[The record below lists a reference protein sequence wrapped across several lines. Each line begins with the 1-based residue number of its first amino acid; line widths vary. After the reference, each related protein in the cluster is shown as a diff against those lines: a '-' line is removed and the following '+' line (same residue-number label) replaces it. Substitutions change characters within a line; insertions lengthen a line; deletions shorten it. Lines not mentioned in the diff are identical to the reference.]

1 MKSGFVAI
9 VGRSNV
15 GKSTLMN
22 ALVGRKI
29 SATSEKPQLTRHNIH
44 GVMNTDR
51 GQAVFVDTPGIL
63 KGTKDNLSAKLI
75 NKAKEALK
83 GIDLILYVV
92 DPTRSI
98 GKEERDVYGMIR
110 HIDTPKIMII
120 NKMDLSEERRK
131 YKDDYLIWEDDFD
144 DVRLVSAIEAK
155 NIQPVKEEIMD
166 FLPEGEK
173 MYPDHQLTNITKEFW
188 VADIIREKV
197 FKALHQEV
205 PYSVTVEVDK
215 IEEKEDK
222 DMFVIEARVV
232 TNEDHYKSMIIG
244 EGGQKIKQIG
254 KMARKE
260 LQYALNKKVYLDLE
274 VEVDKH
280 WVKNI

>member
-110 HIDTPKIMII
+110 HMDTPKIMII
-120 NKMDLSEERRK
+120 NKMDLPEERRK

-188 VADIIREKV
+188 VADIVREKV